1 MSQELFAIIGAAIAI
16 IGLVLRSQGRITA
29 RLDNLAERVAR
40 IEGIL
45 TAMPETA
52 GTAPSHGAN
61 RP

>member
-1 MSQELFAIIGAAIAI
+1 MSQELIAIIGASVAI

-45 TAMPETA
+45 TAMRETP
-52 GTAPSHGAN
+52 GTAPN
-61 RP
+61 